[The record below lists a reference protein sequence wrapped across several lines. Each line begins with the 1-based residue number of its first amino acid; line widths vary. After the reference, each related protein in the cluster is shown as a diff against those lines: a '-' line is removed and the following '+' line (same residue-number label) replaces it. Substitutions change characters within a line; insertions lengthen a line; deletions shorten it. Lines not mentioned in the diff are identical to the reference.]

1 MIADRAACEVG
12 IRLFTTVSGQKDA
25 ELLLTTDTQAGEIKV
40 AVSATVQA
48 SGVFDPNQPASVDTQ
63 GGGGGG
69 GRGCVLQSE
78 NRIVDPTVAILFILA
93 LFVLA
98 RRSILRKY
106 SRLDDEQYFTLVPL
120 RKIASSR
127 IRR

>member
-1 MIADRAACEVG
+1 M
-12 IRLFTTVSGQKDA
+12 FTTVSRKKEA
-25 ELLLTTDTQAGEIKV
+25 ELLLSTDTPAGEVKV
-40 AVSATVQA
+40 AVSADVQA
-48 SGVFDPNQPASVDTQ
+48 SGAPAPNQPASVDAQ

-69 GRGCVLQSE
+69 GGFVLQSE
-78 NRIVDPTVAILFILA
+78 NRIVDPTFAILFILA

-106 SRLDDEQYFTLVPL
+106 SRLDDEQYVTFVSL